1 MKASQRIGATASVK
15 DDISRE
21 ELLKI
26 VERQESAINKMSQT
40 LDNIQ
45 NRTRKILTS
54 LPLGLLI
61 LNEEMVIEAA
71 NSRIEQIF
79 AYTPRELA
87 GQKIQF
93 IFPEVETLEAD
104 SQPKRT
110 PGKIKTHDYI
120 VCEIFANE
128 YEDDG
133 VKRIFLHV
141 QDVTEKQRLEQL
153 RKDFVQMVSHDL
165 RTPLT
170 SINMLLSM
178 LLQDRFGKLDEQGY
192 TAVDRARSNADYLI
206 KLVSDLLDA
215 EKLESGDLEIEIQPT
230 SVKNIIGKTVDA
242 TQDAAK
248 AQKVSLDTEAT
259 EGGFLADED
268 RLVQV
273 LINLVSNAV
282 KYSEAGSSILI
293 RGSMNGDGAEFS
305 VIDHGPGIP
314 ANQQEAIF
322 QRYKQLNQP
331 KKLKR
336 RGFGLGLAICKALV
350 EAHKGRIWLESE
362 EGKGST
368 FSFAIPQQKL

>member
-1 MKASQRIGATASVK
+1 
-15 DDISRE
+15 
-21 ELLKI
+21 
-26 VERQESAINKMSQT
+26 
-40 LDNIQ
+40 
-45 NRTRKILTS
+45 
-54 LPLGLLI
+54 
-61 LNEEMVIEAA
+61 
-71 NSRIEQIF
+71 
-79 AYTPRELA
+79 LA
-87 GQKIQF
+87 GQNIKF
-93 IFPEVETLEAD
+93 LFPEIETLEAD
-104 SQPKRT
+104 STLKRT
-110 PGKIKTHDYI
+110 PGKVKSQDYI
-120 VCEIFANE
+120 VCEIFANDFE
-128 YEDDG
+128 EG
-133 VKRIFLHV
+133 GETRVFLHV

-178 LLQDRFGKLDEQGY
+178 LGQDRFGKLDEQGY

-215 EKLESGDLEIEIQPT
+215 EKLESGDLEIEIQAT
-230 SVKNIIGKTVDA
+230 SLRSIINKVVDA
-242 TQDAAK
+242 TQEAAR
-248 AQKVSLDTEAT
+248 AQKVTIVSEIG
-259 EGGFLADED
+259 EGGLVADED

-282 KYSEAGSSILI
+282 KYSEPDSTVTVKGILE
-293 RGSMNGDGAEFS
+293 GDSAQFS
-305 VIDHGPGIP
+305 VVDHGPGIP

-350 EAHKGRIWLESE
+350 EAHKGKIWLQSE

-368 FSFAIPQQKL
+368 FSFAIPNQKV

>member
-1 MKASQRIGATASVK
+1 MEETA
-15 DDISRE
+15 SRE
-21 ELLKI
+21 ELQKT
-26 VERQESAINKMSQT
+26 VERQEMVIAKLNQT
-40 LDNIQ
+40 LETIQ

-54 LPLGLLI
+54 LPLGLLV
-61 LNEEMVIEAA
+61 LNDEMKIEAA

-79 AYTPRELA
+79 TYTPRELA
-87 GQKIQF
+87 GQHIKF
-93 IFPEVETLEAD
+93 LFPEIESVEAD
-104 SQPKRT
+104 AALKRT
-110 PGKIKTHDYI
+110 PGKVKSQDYI
-120 VCEIFANE
+120 ACEIFANDFE
-128 YEDDG
+128 EG
-133 VKRIFLHV
+133 GEKRIFMHV
-141 QDVTEKQRLEQL
+141 QDITERQRLEQL

-178 LLQDRFGKLDEQGY
+178 LGQDRFGKLDEQGY
-192 TAVDRARSNADYLI
+192 TAVNRARSNADYLI

-215 EKLESGDLEIEIQPT
+215 EKLESGDLEIEKQAT
-230 SVKNIIGKTVDA
+230 SVKSIIDKVVDA
-242 TQDAAK
+242 TQEAAR
-248 AQKVSLDTEAT
+248 AQKVTIVAEIN
-259 EGGFLADED
+259 EGGLIADED

-282 KYSEAGSSILI
+282 KYSEPETCVTV
-293 RGSMNGDGAEFS
+293 RGRLEGEGAQFD
-305 VIDHGPGIP
+305 VVDHGPGIA

-350 EAHKGRIWLESE
+350 EAHKGRIWLQSQ

-368 FSFAIPQQKL
+368 FSFAIPSQKV

>member
-1 MKASQRIGATASVK
+1 VAEAKGNEASVS
-15 DDISRE
+15 DEQNDVNA
-21 ELLKI
+21 LKAI
-26 VERQESAINKMSQT
+26 IKRQETVINKMSQT
-40 LDNIQ
+40 LDTIQ
-45 NRTRKILTS
+45 SRTRKILTS
-54 LPLGLLI
+54 LPLGLLV
-61 LNEEMVIEAA
+61 LDEDLTIEAS
-71 NSRIEQIF
+71 NSRIQQIF
-79 AYTPRELA
+79 SYTPRELA
-87 GQKIQF
+87 GQNIKF
-93 IFPEVETLEAD
+93 LFPELESIDAD
-104 SQPKRT
+104 SALKRT
-110 PGKIKTHDYI
+110 PGKIKSQDYI
-120 VCEIFANE
+120 VCEVFANVFE
-128 YEDDG
+128 EED

-178 LLQDRFGKLDEQGY
+178 LSQERFGKLDEQGY
-192 TAVDRARSNADYLI
+192 KAVDRAQSNADYLI

-230 SVKNIIGKTVDA
+230 SVRNVINKTVDA
-242 TQDAAK
+242 AQDAAK
-248 AQKVSLDTEAT
+248 SQGVLLETEIAD
-259 EGGFLADED
+259 GGFLGDED

-273 LINLVSNAV
+273 LINLVTNAV
-282 KYSEAGSSILI
+282 KYSDANSTVCVGGKLT
-293 RGSMNGDGAEFS
+293 NDGARFS
-305 VIDHGPGIP
+305 VKDNGPGIP
-314 ANQQEAIF
+314 KGQQEAIF

-368 FSFAIPQQKL
+368 FSFEVPSQKL

>member
-1 MKASQRIGATASVK
+1 MAASVK
-15 DDISRE
+15 DDMTRD
-21 ELLKI
+21 ELLETI
-26 VERQESAINKMSQT
+26 ERQELAINKMSQT
-40 LDNIQ
+40 LETIQ
-45 NRTRKILTS
+45 SRTRKILTS

-61 LNEEMVIEAA
+61 LNDEMVIEAA

-79 AYTPRELA
+79 SYTPRELA
-87 GQKIQF
+87 GQKIQI
-93 IFPEVETLEAD
+93 IFPDLETVEAD
-104 SQPKRT
+104 ALPKKT
-110 PGKIKTHDYI
+110 PARVKSHDYI

-178 LLQDRFGKLDEQGY
+178 LSQDRFGKLDEQGY
-192 TAVDRARSNADYLI
+192 TAVERARSNADYLI

-230 SVKNIIGKTVDA
+230 SVKNVISKTVDA

-248 AQKVSLDTEAT
+248 AQKVSLETEAI

-282 KYSEAGSSILI
+282 KYSEAGSSVTIK
-293 RGSMNGDGAEFS
+293 GSINGEGAVFS
-305 VIDHGPGIP
+305 VIDRGPGIP
-314 ANQQEAIF
+314 AHQQEAIF

-350 EAHKGRIWLESE
+350 EAHKGKIWLESE

-368 FSFAIPQQKL
+368 FSFAIPNRKI

>member
-1 MKASQRIGATASVK
+1 M
-15 DDISRE
+15 DDTESRE
-21 ELLKI
+21 ELLKT
-26 VERQESAINKMSQT
+26 VERQEQVIGTLSQT
-40 LDNIQ
+40 LETIQ

-54 LPLGLLI
+54 LPLGLLV
-61 LNEEMVIEAA
+61 LNAEMKIEAA

-87 GQKIQF
+87 GQNIKF
-93 IFPEVETLEAD
+93 LFPELDSVEAD
-104 SQPKRT
+104 SALKRT
-110 PGKIKTHDYI
+110 PGKVKSQDYI
-120 VCEIFANE
+120 ACEIFANDFSE
-128 YEDDG
+128 GDE
-133 VKRIFLHV
+133 KRIFLHV
-141 QDVTEKQRLEQL
+141 QDITERQRLEQL

-178 LLQDRFGKLDEQGY
+178 LGQDRFGKLDEQGY
-192 TAVDRARSNADYLI
+192 TAVNRARSNADYLI

-215 EKLESGDLEIEIQPT
+215 EKLESGDLEIEKQAT
-230 SVKNIIGKTVDA
+230 SVQSIINKVVDA
-242 TQDAAK
+242 TQEAAQ
-248 AQKVSLDTEAT
+248 AQQVMIVAEVSD
-259 EGGFLADED
+259 GGIIADED

-282 KYSEAGSSILI
+282 KYSEPKSSVTVKGNLD
-293 RGSMNGDGAEFS
+293 GDGALFS
-305 VIDHGPGIP
+305 VVDHGPGIP

-350 EAHKGRIWLESE
+350 EAHKGKIWLQSE

-368 FSFAIPQQKL
+368 FSFAIPSQKI

>member
-1 MKASQRIGATASVK
+1 MHKAMKDTA
-15 DDISRE
+15 SRE
-21 ELLKI
+21 ELLKT
-26 VERQESAINKMSQT
+26 VERQEQVIGKLTQT
-40 LDNIQ
+40 LETIQ

-54 LPLGLLI
+54 LPLGLLV
-61 LNEEMVIEAA
+61 LNDRMTIEAA

-87 GQKIQF
+87 GQNIKF
-93 IFPEVETLEAD
+93 LFPEIEVVEAD
-104 SQPKRT
+104 SALKRT
-110 PGKIKTHDYI
+110 PGKVRSQDYI
-120 VCEIFANE
+120 ACEIFANDFE
-128 YEDDG
+128 EGGD
-133 VKRIFLHV
+133 KRIFLHV
-141 QDVTEKQRLEQL
+141 QDISERQRLEQL

-178 LLQDRFGKLDEQGY
+178 LGQDRFGKLDEQGY
-192 TAVDRARSNADYLI
+192 TAVNRAQSNADYLI

-215 EKLESGDLEIEIQPT
+215 EKLESGDLEIEIQAT
-230 SVKNIIGKTVDA
+230 SVQSIITKVLDA
-242 TQDAAK
+242 TQEAAR
-248 AQKVSLDTEAT
+248 AQKVAIVTEISN
-259 EGGFLADED
+259 GGFLADED

-282 KYSEAGSSILI
+282 KYSQPESSVTVK
-293 RGSMNGDGAEFS
+293 GKPEGDGAEFS
-305 VIDHGPGIP
+305 VADHGPGIP

-350 EAHKGRIWLESE
+350 EAHKGKIWLQSE

-368 FSFAIPQQKL
+368 FSFAIPSLKV

>member
-1 MKASQRIGATASVK
+1 MK
-15 DDISRE
+15 DDTSRD
-21 ELLKI
+21 ELLEI
-26 VERQESAINKMSQT
+26 IERQESAINKMSQT
-40 LDNIQ
+40 LDTIQ

-178 LLQDRFGKLDEQGY
+178 LSQDRFGKLDDQGY

-230 SVKNIIGKTVDA
+230 SVKNVIGKTVDA

-248 AQKVSLDTEAT
+248 AQKVSVETEAT

-293 RGSMNGDGAEFS
+293 RGTINGESAVFS